1 MKSLKSII
9 LTVLTVA
16 MSTLTA
22 QAAIS
27 VGAEQTSEY
36 IPLLK
41 GKRVALLSNHT
52 GMVGNEHVLDIML
65 RKGVNVTTIF
75 SPEHGFRGNADAGEH
90 VKSSVDPK
98 TGIPIASVGLR
109 FYTYYCTMVDLM
121 NAAVKYGKAFMVLD
135 RPNPNGMYVD
145 GPILDMKY
153 E

>member
-41 GKRVALLSNHT
+41 GTRVALLSNHT

-75 SPEHGFRGNADAGEH
+75 SP
-90 VKSSVDPK
+90 
-98 TGIPIASVGLR
+98 
-109 FYTYYCTMVDLM
+109 
-121 NAAVKYGKAFMVLD
+121 
-135 RPNPNGMYVD
+135 
-145 GPILDMKY
+145 
-153 E
+153 

>member
-65 RKGVNVTTIF
+65 RKGST
-75 SPEHGFRGNADAGEH
+75 SQQ
-90 VKSSVDPK
+90 SSLPN
-98 TGIPIASVGLR
+98 TAS
-109 FYTYYCTMVDLM
+109 
-121 NAAVKYGKAFMVLD
+121 AAMPTPA
-135 RPNPNGMYVD
+135 NT
-145 GPILDMKY
+145 
-153 E
+153 